1 MFRTRITE
9 LFDIKYPITQG
20 GMMWISRAELVAA
33 VSNAGG
39 LGIITAFTFPTPQEL
54 AAEIRKTKEL
64 TDKPFGVNITL
75 LPTLRPVDID
85 GYLNTVID
93 SGVKIVE
100 TAGRSPEPYMERL
113 KAAGVKVIH
122 KCTAVRFA
130 RTAQRI
136 GCDAVSIDGFECA
149 GHPGEEDVTSLVL
162 IPLTVDAIDIPVIAS
177 GGFSDGRGLVAA
189 LGLGAEAVNMGTRF
203 MATKE
208 APGHPKVKELLTTA
222 TERDTVLVLR
232 SFRNT
237 MRALRNPT
245 SEKVLEME
253 KQGADIHELEA
264 LISGRVGLR
273 LLEGGDTDKGL
284 LSVGQVVGLVHDIPT
299 VQELVGRIMRE
310 AEEAVSAIGTAGI
323 FQPLRKPNEAASK

>member
-1 MFRTRITE
+1 MFSTRVTE
-9 LFDIKYPITQG
+9 LFGIKYPIVQG

-39 LGIITAFTFPTPQEL
+39 LGILTAFTFPTLEEL
-54 AAEIRKTKEL
+54 AAEIEKTREL

-75 LPTLRPVDID
+75 LPTLRPVNID
-85 GYLNTVID
+85 GYFDTVITA
-93 SGVKIVE
+93 GVKIVE

-130 RTAQRI
+130 RTAERV

-162 IPLTVDAIDIPVIAS
+162 IPLTADAVKIPVIAS
-177 GGFSDGRGLVAA
+177 GGFGDGRGLVAA
-189 LGLGAEAVNMGTRF
+189 LALGAEAVNMGTRF

-208 APGHPKVKELLTTA
+208 APCHARVKELLLTA
-222 TERDTVLVLR
+222 SERDTVLLLR

-237 MRALRNPT
+237 MRMLNNPT
-245 SEKVLEME
+245 AEKVLELE
-253 KQGADIHELEA
+253 QQGADIHQLES
-264 LISGRVGLR
+264 LISGRAGLKM
-273 LLEGGDTDKGL
+273 LESGDVDNGL
-284 LSVGQVVGLVHDIPT
+284 ISVGQVIGLIHEIPT
-299 VQELVGRIMRE
+299 VRELIERIIKE
-310 AEEAVSAIGTAGI
+310 ADEVASRMTAGSV
-323 FQPLRKPNEAASK
+323 FRPLRIPADDKR